1 MSSLLLVGNPR
12 RRRRAAAKS
21 APRRTRARRNT
32 AKRRTAKRHSA
43 PVAVAANPVRR
54 RRRTRARHNSVHRRA
69 RRNPI
74 HSGGL
79 RGVTTMLKS
88 AAVMAG
94 GAVGVD
100 VAFGFVKDYL
110 PASIATPV
118 DTANGGP
125 NYGYYAVKGAFA
137 IGAGMLMRRFLHGN
151 ATRVAEGS
159 LVVTMHDLAK
169 QIIAANAST
178 VPMGR
183 FIPTQINR
191 IAMNPGRTV
200 PGRMARAG
208 NVVGLGRFIQ
218 AGAAA
223 RRGV

>member
-12 RRRRAAAKS
+12 RRRAAAKRN
-21 APRRTRARRNT
+21 PQRTKARRNT

-54 RRRTRARHNSVHRRA
+54 HRRARARHNPVHRRRT

-79 RGVTTMLKS
+79 RSITATLKS

-110 PASIATPV
+110 PASIASPV

-125 NYGYYAVKGAFA
+125 NYGYYAAKGAFA
-137 IGAGMLMRRFLHGN
+137 IGAGMLLRRFLHGN

-159 LVVTMHDLAK
+159 LVVTLHDLAK
-169 QIIAANAST
+169 QVIATNATT

-183 FIPTQINR
+183 FIPPQINR

-200 PGRMARAG
+200 PGRMARSS
-208 NVVGLGRFIQ
+208 NVVSLGRFIQ